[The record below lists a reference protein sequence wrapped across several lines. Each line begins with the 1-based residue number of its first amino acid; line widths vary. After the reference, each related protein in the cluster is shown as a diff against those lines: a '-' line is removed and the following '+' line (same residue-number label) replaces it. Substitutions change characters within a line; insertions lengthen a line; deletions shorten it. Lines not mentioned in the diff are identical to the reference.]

1 MRPQLLHRTILR
13 NRIGAGISVLSAIV
27 GLASHKE
34 SIMRIALIA
43 AAGEGLQSMHRGCFL
58 QRMAF
63 AILEGLLAP
72 VMSTL
77 IGLPP
82 DWYLG
87 KVYKTCK
94 GIAARARRWGVL
106 WRGTS
111 LGSENRKTGGQDD
124 EQ

>member
-13 NRIGAGISVLSAIV
+13 NRIGAGISVLSVIV
-27 GLASHKE
+27 GLASPKV

-43 AAGEGLQSMHRGCFL
+43 AAGEGSPVDASRVFL

-77 IGLPP
+77 IVLPP
-82 DWYLG
+82 DVAWYLG
-87 KVYKTCK
+87 KVYKTCE
-94 GIAARARRWGVL
+94 GIAARAH
-106 WRGTS
+106 S
-111 LGSENRKTGGQDD
+111 
-124 EQ
+124 